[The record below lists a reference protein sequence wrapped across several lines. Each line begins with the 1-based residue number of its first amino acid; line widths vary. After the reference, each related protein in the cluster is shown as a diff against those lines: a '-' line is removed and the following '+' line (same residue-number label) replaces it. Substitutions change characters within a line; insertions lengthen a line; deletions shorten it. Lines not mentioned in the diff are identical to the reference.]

1 MNLPEITSDN
11 SEASG
16 IFESYGAVISYLY
29 SRLPM
34 FSRLGADA
42 IKADLI
48 NTEKFCSHLSE
59 PQKKFKSVHIGG
71 TNGKGSSSHM
81 LAAILQ
87 TAGYKTGLY
96 TSPHLKDFRERIRIN
111 GEMISEQEVLE
122 FVNNN
127 YEFIEQIE
135 PSFFEA
141 TVAMAFNHFSLNDI
155 DIAIIEVGLGGRLD
169 STNVIKPELSLISN
183 IGYDHMNI
191 LGNTLQLIAGE
202 KAGIIKKGVPIVI
215 SQKQIDI
222 ASIFLKKAQEQQSEI
237 VFASDEWLIERAIEQ
252 ENLPEYL
259 KIDFSQIND
268 KIPSEFK
275 FSRLDLD
282 LTGSYQL
289 KNLCGVLSAVK
300 QLRMLNY
307 VISDDDITEALKQ
320 VKSLTGLM
328 GRWQTLHQ
336 SPRVICDTGHNEDGI
351 KEVIK
356 NIGQSSFKKLHM
368 VIGMLKDKDSSGI
381 LKMLPESAVYY
392 FCQPNLPRAK
402 PAVELRNE
410 ASAYNLKGEY
420 YLSVTEAL
428 DAAKISA
435 EKDDLIFVG
444 GSTFVVAE
452 II

>member
-1 MNLPEITSDN
+1 MNVPEITSDN

-16 IFESYGAVISYLY
+16 IFNTYADVISYLY

-48 NTEKFCSHLSE
+48 NTEKFCTHLSE
-59 PQKKFKSVHIGG
+59 PQKKFKSVHVGG

-127 YEFIEQIE
+127 YEFIEGIE

-141 TVAMAFNHFSLNDI
+141 TVAMAFNHFSINEV

-169 STNVIKPELSLISN
+169 STNVINPELSLISN

-202 KAGIIKKGVPIVI
+202 KAGIIKKGVPVVI
-215 SQKQIDI
+215 SQKQDEV
-222 ASIFLKKAQEQQSEI
+222 ADTFLKKAKEQQSKI
-237 VFASDEWLIERAIEQ
+237 IFASEEWLIEKSSSQ
-252 ENLPEYL
+252 QNLPEFL
-259 KIDFSQIND
+259 KLDIRQKKNTIPACFSFDAI
-268 KIPSEFK
+268 E
-275 FSRLDLD
+275 LD
-282 LTGSYQL
+282 LTGTYQL
-289 KNLCGVLSAVK
+289 KNLGGVLSAVK
-300 QLRMLNY
+300 QLRELDY
-307 VISDDDITEALKQ
+307 EISDDNIIEALRQ
-320 VKSLTGLM
+320 VKALTGLM
-328 GRWQTLHQ
+328 GRWQMLQ
-336 SPRVICDTGHNEDGI
+336 EAPLVICDTGHNEDGI
-351 KEVIK
+351 REVLK
-356 NIGQSSFKKLHM
+356 NIEQSSYNRLHM
-368 VIGMLKDKDSSGI
+368 VIGMLRDKDSSGI
-381 LKMLPESAVYY
+381 LKILPEEATYY
-392 FCQPNLPRAK
+392 FCQPDLPRAK
-402 PAVELRNE
+402 PAIELRNE
-410 ASAYNLKGEY
+410 ASSYNLLGEY
-420 YLSVTEAL
+420 YFSVSEAL

-435 EKDDLIFVG
+435 DKDDLIFVG

-452 II
+452 IV